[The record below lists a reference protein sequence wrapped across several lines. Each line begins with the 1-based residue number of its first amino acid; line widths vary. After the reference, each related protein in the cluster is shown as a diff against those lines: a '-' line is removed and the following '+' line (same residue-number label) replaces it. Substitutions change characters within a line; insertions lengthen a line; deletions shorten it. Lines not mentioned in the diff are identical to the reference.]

1 MVKIRLRRMGR
12 KRRPI
17 YAIVAADSRSPRDGR
32 FIEDLGRYNP
42 MTEPATVSLN
52 SERVK
57 YWLGQGAQPTDTA
70 RSLLSRQGVLL
81 ELHMEKKGASAE
93 EIEAAVEAHKTRRGV
108 KAEQG
113 IKLTVKQRK
122 QQALAAEAEE
132 AAAREAEEAK
142 LRREAEEAARKA
154 AEEAQRKAAAER
166 EAQKAAE
173 AAAAQAEQAEANA
186 AQEAADAEAPA
197 AEAEAPA
204 EETAAEAPAEEAP
217 AAEGDDAE
225 KTA

>member
-17 YAIVAADSRSPRDGR
+17 YAIVAADQRSPRDGR
-32 FIEDLGRYNP
+32 YIEDLGRYNP
-42 MTEPATVSLN
+42 MTEPATVTIN
-52 SERVK
+52 NERVK

-70 RSLLSRQGVLL
+70 RSLLSRQGILL
-81 ELHMEKKGASAE
+81 EVHMEKKGATAE

-108 KAEQG
+108 KAQQG
-113 IKLTVKQRK
+113 AKLTAKERK
-122 QQALAAEAEE
+122 QQALAAETEA

-142 LRREAEEAARKA
+142 LRKEAEEAARKA
-154 AEEAQRKAAAER
+154 AEEAQRKAAEER

-173 AAAAQAEQAEANA
+173 AAAAQAEQADANA
-186 AQEAADAEAPA
+186 AQEAADADAP
-197 AEAEAPA
+197 
-204 EETAAEAPAEEAP
+204 AAEAPAEEAS

-225 KTA
+225 KTDA